1 MNNRKY
7 FAFISYKRKGVDEKV
22 ANWID
27 SKLEKYPYPKEYVSE
42 ENRPEDDTM
51 IRKIFID
58 TKELPVT
65 EEKFE
70 DKIKEAIKNSRY
82 LSLVCSDMSAESVYV
97 NSEVEYF
104 LQTHNNEVDKIL
116 PVFIDTVN
124 EKNLPEVLR
133 NKNILNRNFKSF

>member
-70 DKIKEAIKNSRY
+70 DKIYYLLFNKIPLCGI
-82 LSLVCSDMSAESVYV
+82 LSLWQPGRPCW
-97 NSEVEYF
+97 
-104 LQTHNNEVDKIL
+104 LQPIYPLWQFNIIDIL
-116 PVFIDTVN
+116 ARYIHTANMADTFNTV
-124 EKNLPEVLR
+124 
-133 NKNILNRNFKSF
+133 